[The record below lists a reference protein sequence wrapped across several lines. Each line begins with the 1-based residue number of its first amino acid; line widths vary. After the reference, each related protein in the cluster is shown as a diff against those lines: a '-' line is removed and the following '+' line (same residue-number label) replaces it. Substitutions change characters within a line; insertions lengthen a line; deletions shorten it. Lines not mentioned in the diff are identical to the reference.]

1 MSYNIWCSL
10 IILCVFVIRSSD
22 YRTSTY
28 TEGTLCIKKIWTDAI
43 RKEPRTNSSSGTE
56 QHPPPSTISTPTA
69 STGATVDNTVGTKS
83 VCLTCGICSII
94 YVSLQLRVQNAVSA
108 QPCVEKLQISL
119 VLLNF
124 LHCNFR
130 LWFKTPQPFDSYP
143 CHASE
148 MTRNTLNH
156 CLKFTLHSIFCHICY
171 GKISEKNFNTFI
183 KVKLL
188 VSKTSDSCF
197 QGFDFFQMLLASHR

>member
-1 MSYNIWCSL
+1 MNIS
-10 IILCVFVIRSSD
+10 
-22 YRTSTY
+22 
-28 TEGTLCIKKIWTDAI
+28 KI
-43 RKEPRTNSSSGTE
+43 
-56 QHPPPSTISTPTA
+56 PPNI
-69 STGATVDNTVGTKS
+69 NFQ
-83 VCLTCGICSII
+83 
-94 YVSLQLRVQNAVSA
+94 YVSLQLRMQNVVSA
-108 QPCVEKLQISL
+108 QPCVGKLGISL

-130 LWFKTPQPFDSYP
+130 LWFEAFDSYP

-156 CLKFTLHSIFCHICY
+156 CLKFPLHSIFCHICY
-171 GKISEKNFNTFI
+171 GKISEIFFNTLI

-197 QGFDFFQMLLASHR
+197 QCFDFFQMLLACYKY